1 MQGSENGRVV
11 TIEQNYRT
19 IYLFTSIIG
28 DVTCSNSLSLGLV
41 FSEGNLKSNFRLT
54 ITLVKRSPGH
64 LNGKII
70 YTRSQTKQ
78 LQFPRIKLSAKK

>member
-28 DVTCSNSLSLGLV
+28 DVTCRNSLNLGLV